1 MPEAILIGFI
11 FITGLCL
18 GSFMNVCIWR
28 IPTSQSIVLPGS
40 MCPSCKHPIKF
51 YDNIPVISFL
61 ILRGRCRGCGASISV
76 RYPLVELATGGL
88 ALGTYFKFGISLEAL
103 MVFGFIC
110 ALLVATFIDI
120 DHRII
125 PDVISLP
132 AIPAGFIASFFL
144 SSLSWKDSLL
154 GILCGGGILLAV
166 AWLYY
171 RITGKEGMGGGDVK
185 LLAAIGAFTGWQ
197 GVIFTVFVS
206 SLVGSISGFI
216 LMGRSGKTMKMAI
229 PFGPFLSL
237 GAIIY
242 LFRGQELVR
251 WYFSLFS

>member
-11 FITGLCL
+11 FIVSLCL
-18 GSFMNVCIWR
+18 GSFLNVCIWR

-61 ILRGRCRGCGASISV
+61 ILRGRCRECGASISV

-88 ALGTYFKFGISLEAL
+88 ALGAYFKFGISLEAL
-103 MVFGFIC
+103 IAFGFIC
-110 ALLVATFIDI
+110 TLLVAALIDI

-125 PDVISLP
+125 PDIISLP

-144 SSLSWKDSLL
+144 SSLSWTDSLL
-154 GILCGGGILLAV
+154 GILSGGGILLAV

-206 SLVGSISGFI
+206 SLAGSISGFI
-216 LMGRSGKTMKMAI
+216 LMARSGKTMKMAI

-237 GAIIY
+237 GAVIY
-242 LFRGQELVR
+242 VFWGQELIR
-251 WYFSLFS
+251 WYFRLF